1 MKLFKVLLAGSL
13 ALSMMSCF
21 GPNLIYT
28 KEMPKFGPIE
38 GKARV
43 VIIRPVPTFSF
54 SMGGTTDPNYL
65 VAAVFL
71 EKKYTSETYKS
82 TVVSF
87 PVDPGEHY
95 ILAKIPGFGM
105 HPMSTMKFNF
115 QSGKVYYIQESVKVS
130 KTPIGE
136 VQACITEPI
145 SIDEANKLLTEKKD
159 LKYGEFDKTKPGKD
173 LEDKD
178 YNKQL
183 EDYAKW
189 VKDKPEDAKK
199 ESDYPGY

>member
-1 MKLFKVLLAGSL
+1 MKFLKILIAGAV
-13 ALSMMSCF
+13 ALGMTSCF
-21 GPNLIYT
+21 GPNLIYQ
-28 KEMPKFGPIE
+28 KEMPKFTPIE

-43 VIIRPVPTFSF
+43 VVIRPVPSFAF
-54 SMGGTTDPNYL
+54 SMSGASDPNYL
-65 VAAVFL
+65 VAAVYV
-71 EKKYTSETYKS
+71 EKKYTTETYKS

-95 ILAKIPGFGM
+95 ILSKVPGFGM

-115 QSGKVYYIQESVKVS
+115 QAGKVYYIQQKVHVS
-130 KTPIGE
+130 KTPVGE

-145 SIDEANKLLTEKKD
+145 SIDEATKLLTEKKD
-159 LKYGEFDKTKPGKD
+159 LQYGEFNTAKPGKD

-199 ESDYPGY
+199 ESEYPGY